1 MSFGMIS
8 SNHDVK
14 QKAKWSY
21 MDTGS
26 SIASIKQDI
35 YRDISKD
42 VNKNV
47 SVIYMCL
54 YCGIM
59 V

>member
-8 SNHDVK
+8 SK